1 MALAT
6 SDEKLA
12 ASGPTVSAL
21 QGLAQSVF
29 ELCGYEPADAVP
41 YLQRKLL
48 EAPDLWMRPL
58 VEYAAKRLI
67 AGCSQPR
74 TEPEPEPAPISQPA
88 TKAAT
93 PGPDRGAAALLQQG
107 EEAYA
112 RFLEWKLND
121 GTPMRLA
128 TGRQCIEEG
137 EKDIREGRYRL
148 HVGTW
153 KKKVGLLAKGNKIG
167 EVMSGEDL
175 RDLWLEA
182 REDAE

>member
-1 MALAT
+1 M
-6 SDEKLA
+6 
-12 ASGPTVSAL
+12 
-21 QGLAQSVF
+21 
-29 ELCGYEPADAVP
+29 
-41 YLQRKLL
+41 
-48 EAPDLWMRPL
+48 
-58 VEYAAKRLI
+58 
-67 AGCSQPR
+67 
-74 TEPEPEPAPISQPA
+74 
-88 TKAAT
+88 
-93 PGPDRGAAALLQQG
+93 LQQG

-137 EKDIREGRYRL
+137 EKDIREGRHRL

-153 KKKVGLLAKGNKIG
+153 KKKVGLLAKRNKIG

-182 REDAE
+182 REDAK